1 MTLQFRSKVGPLQ
14 TSHGSSVVGPA
25 VRSGFVAF
33 GAAVIPIG
41 HSGLGRKASRAVH
54 ARSPGKSS
62 RTTIAAL
69 WPGAPV
75 TPPPGCALLPHRYSP
90 RTGVR

>member
-1 MTLQFRSKVGPLQ
+1 MTLQFRSKVGPPQ
-14 TSHGSSVVGPA
+14 TSQGSSVVGPA
-25 VRSGFVAF
+25 VRSEFVAF
-33 GAAVIPIG
+33 GSAVMPMG
-41 HSGLGRKASRAVH
+41 HGDLGRKASRAFQ

-75 TPPPGCALLPHRYSP
+75 TPPPGCALLPQRYRP